1 MEAQAQEDAAGQGP
15 YYQEALESAPVL
27 PTSVEE
33 VRTKVPTLDDVMS
46 EEELATVTAE
56 GLQANPE
63 QTEAQTKEAME
74 RAKQMEAYQNYL
86 KQQYFGQYMMHRP
99 VPATLR
105 QVDWALV
112 RYEMIVHEKKEFDK
126 DISIERLTEQQ
137 WYHGI
142 LTGNLRVARNE
153 ADEVFVSLVVPY
165 DRHTTNLAFTPEQ
178 LEERRIREQARL
190 PRKQRRQLH

>member
-1 MEAQAQEDAAGQGP
+1 MDAQD
-15 YYQEALESAPVL
+15 
-27 PTSVEE
+27 VEFQE

-63 QTEAQTKEAME
+63 QTEEETKKAMQLAAQ
-74 RAKQMEAYQNYL
+74 QEAYLNYQ
-86 KQQYFGQYMMHRP
+86 KQRFFMQFMMQRP

-105 QVDWALV
+105 TVDWALV
-112 RYEMIVHEKKEFDK
+112 RYELIVAEKKEFDK
-126 DISIERLTEQQ
+126 DISIERLNEQQ

-142 LTGNLRVARNE
+142 ITGNLRVSRN
-153 ADEVFVSLVVPY
+153 DEGTVFVNLVVPY
-165 DRHTTNLAFTPEQ
+165 DRYTTNLAYTPEQ